1 MAGTPPIAHIQNIL
15 GPAPED
21 VIEWVHDRALHPD
34 TSQRRSCEIDRTPF
48 GKWIYDNR
56 QQLGLTQMELAVK
69 LDTGKNTI
77 ARVERGGRFVS
88 EEVLVKLEALFGPM
102 PNDVRNWTDE
112 RYRQNLASRTHNTRV
127 TRRSSCGSPTI

>member
-1 MAGTPPIAHIQNIL
+1 
-15 GPAPED
+15 